1 MNNVYKVLNVD
12 VDVIHLGKHDGSL
25 LSLEKKYFNFLPV
38 VGEKVEV
45 YTNDDNYFVRRNY
58 SASVQ
63 EPIPTVQK
71 SSKSKIRA
79 GLLALFLGG
88 YGAHDFYLGRQ
99 EFAWVRLAIG
109 IFSTLLS
116 LLGEY
121 GTLAGIIYFLNIIN
135 LFWVA
140 IEGVLIL
147 TSKTGSRWHQDSEG
161 RELLD

>member
-1 MNNVYKVLNVD
+1 MNNVYKVLRD
-12 VDVIHLGKHDGSL
+12 DIEVIHLGKHDGSL
-25 LSLEKKYFNFLPV
+25 LTLERKYFNFLPV
-38 VGEKVEV
+38 VGEEVEIDAIDGGYIV
-45 YTNDDNYFVRRNY
+45 KKHSV
-58 SASVQ
+58 SVQ
-63 EPIPTVQK
+63 EPSLTVQK
-71 SSKSKIRA
+71 SSKSKVRA

-109 IFSTLLS
+109 LLSTLLS

-121 GTLAGIIYFLNIIN
+121 GALAGIIYLLNIIN
-135 LFWVA
+135 LFWVT
-140 IEGVLIL
+140 IEGFLIL